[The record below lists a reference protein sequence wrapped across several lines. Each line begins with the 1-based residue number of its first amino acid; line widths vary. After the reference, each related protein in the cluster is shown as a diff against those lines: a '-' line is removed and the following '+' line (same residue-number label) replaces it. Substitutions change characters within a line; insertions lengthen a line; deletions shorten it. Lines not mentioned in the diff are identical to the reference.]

1 MATPQEIREK
11 VFEKAVFNGYDMAS
25 VDDFMDTVA
34 TEIGLLQK
42 ENAAL
47 KAKMKVLVDK
57 IEEYRN
63 NESAL
68 NMAMLSAQKLSVQ
81 IESDARSRATAI
93 VNEADA
99 QAAAT
104 IGSIDERVAQEEAR
118 LQAAKISTA
127 KFLDSALS
135 MCRQQL
141 DRLEAINAASRNE
154 LRAEVKA
161 EEVYKPEEAF
171 KVEEVFKE
179 EERIPEEIFDIDRIV
194 AEPDP
199 LEAGNTQ
206 VFSFSKD
213 V

>member
-11 VFEKAVFNGYDMAS
+11 VFEKAVFNGYDMAG
-25 VDDFMDTVA
+25 VDDFMDTIA
-34 TEIGLLQK
+34 TEVGLLQK

-81 IESDARSRATAI
+81 IESDARSRASAI

-127 KFLDSALS
+127 KFLDNALS
-135 MCRQQL
+135 MCREQL
-141 DRLEAINAASRNE
+141 ERLEAINAASRGE
-154 LRAEVKA
+154 LQVEEEKA
-161 EEVYKPEEAF
+161 EEA
-171 KVEEVFKE
+171 
-179 EERIPEEIFDIDRIV
+179 ERIPEEIFDIDQLPV

-199 LEAGNTQ
+199 IEAGNTQ

>member
-1 MATPQEIREK
+1 MTTPQDIREK
-11 VFEKAVFNGYDMAS
+11 VFEKAVFNGYDIAS
-25 VDDFMDTVA
+25 VEDFMDSIA

-42 ENAAL
+42 ENASL

-104 IGSIDERVAQEEAR
+104 IGGIDERVAQEEAR

-127 KFLDSALS
+127 KFIDNAIS

-141 DRLEAINAASRNE
+141 ERLEAINTASREE
-154 LRAEVKA
+154 LNRKA
-161 EEVYKPEEAF
+161 SF
-171 KVEEVFKE
+171 E
-179 EERIPEEIFDIDRIV
+179 EEIRIPEENIIADPIPV

-199 LEAGNTQ
+199 LESGNTQ

>member
-1 MATPQEIREK
+1 MTTPQEIREK
-11 VFEKAVFNGYDMAS
+11 VFEKAILNGYDMAG
-25 VDDFMDTVA
+25 VDDFMDTIA
-34 TEIGLLQK
+34 TEIGTLQK

-81 IESDARSRATAI
+81 LESDARSRATAI
-93 VNEADA
+93 VNDAEA

-104 IGSIDERVAQEEAR
+104 IGGIDERVAQEEAR

-127 KFLDSALS
+127 KFLDTALS

-141 DRLEAINAASRNE
+141 DRLEAINVASREE
-154 LRAEVKA
+154 LGLDVQ
-161 EEVYKPEEAF
+161 V
-171 KVEEVFKE
+171 E
-179 EERIPEEIFDIDRIV
+179 EERIPEEEIEIDTTPV

>member
-1 MATPQEIREK
+1 MTTPQEIREK
-11 VFEKAVFNGYDMAS
+11 VFEKAIINGYDMAG
-25 VDDFMDTVA
+25 VDDFMDTLA
-34 TEIGLLQK
+34 AEIGTLQK

-63 NESAL
+63 NENAL

-93 VNEADA
+93 VHEADA

-127 KFLDSALS
+127 KFLENALS
-135 MCRQQL
+135 MCREQL
-141 DRLEAINAASRNE
+141 DRLEAINVASREE
-154 LRAEVKA
+154 LA
-161 EEVYKPEEAF
+161 EEAKA
-171 KVEEVFKE
+171 
-179 EERIPEEIFDIDRIV
+179 ERIPEENIEIDTTPV

>member
-1 MATPQEIREK
+1 MTTPQEIREK
-11 VFEKAVFNGYDMAS
+11 VFEKAIINGYDMAG
-25 VDDFMDTVA
+25 VDDFMDTIA
-34 TEIGLLQK
+34 TEIGTLQK

-104 IGSIDERVAQEEAR
+104 IGSIDERVAREEAR

-127 KFLDSALS
+127 KFLDTALS

-141 DRLEAINAASRNE
+141 DRLEAINVASREE
-154 LRAEVKA
+154 LGLAAEV
-161 EEVYKPEEAF
+161 
-171 KVEEVFKE
+171 E
-179 EERIPEEIFDIDRIV
+179 EERIPEEEIEIDTTPV

>member
-25 VDDFMDTVA
+25 VDDYMDTVA

-81 IESDARSRATAI
+81 IESDARSRASAI

-154 LRAEVKA
+154 LRTEAEVK
-161 EEVYKPEEAF
+161 E
-171 KVEEVFKE
+171 EEVFQE
-179 EERIPEEIFDIDRIV
+179 EERIPEEIFDIDHIPV